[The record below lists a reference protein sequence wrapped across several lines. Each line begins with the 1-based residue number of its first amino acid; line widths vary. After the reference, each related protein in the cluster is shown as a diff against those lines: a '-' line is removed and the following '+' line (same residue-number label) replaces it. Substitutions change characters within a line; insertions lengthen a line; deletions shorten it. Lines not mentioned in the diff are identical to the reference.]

1 MDFYRYLGCV
11 EEVGSENVKGWRV
24 VGVLGA
30 FIVMVATAMQSQL
43 DVAEIWAWQRVS
55 KKIAPEMVDQAI
67 PKGKCF
73 SRGRGTKNQIGSHG
87 YLKM

>member
-30 FIVMVATAMQSQL
+30 FIVMGATAMQSQL

-67 PKGKCF
+67 PKGTMF
-73 SRGRGTKNQIGSHG
+73 FPREG
-87 YLKM
+87 

>member
-43 DVAEIWAWQRVS
+43 DVAEIWAWRWVS

-67 PKGKCF
+67 PKGTMF
-73 SRGRGTKNQIGSHG
+73 SRGRGIKIRWARMDT
-87 YLKM
+87 